1 LSIVATLLQAHISA
15 ARTLKG
21 GIEMDK
27 IFTLLRNFF
36 AGLLDEACPAD
47 PVSRMT
53 PRELADLPVH
63 HPRC

>member
-1 LSIVATLLQAHISA
+1 
-15 ARTLKG
+15 
-21 GIEMDK
+21 MDK
-27 IFTLLRNFF
+27 IFTLIRSFF

-63 HPRC
+63 HPRT